1 MTGADVVCQTLES
14 LGADTVFGLPGSQN
28 VALFESL
35 RTSRLQTVVA
45 MHELG
50 ASFMAN
56 GYARASGRPG
66 VLTTI
71 PGPGFTYALTGLAE
85 ALLDSAPVLHILG
98 GPASG
103 PGKRFQLQALD
114 QRAVAAPLVKRV
126 FDVDAADRIETTI
139 REAYAL
145 CLAGEP
151 GPVIV
156 QIPASLLKADAPAS
170 NEPQRS
176 APTPQTPSVDE
187 IDRRFRQARRP
198 LFYVGQG
205 AFEASRELWDLV
217 KSLGAAVVTTTSAR
231 GILPEDHPR
240 VLCFDRRN
248 TEVLNELVASAD
260 LVLALGCKF
269 SHNGAHG
276 FRLRLP
282 ADRLIHVDASTEVL
296 GANYDAS
303 LTLAADVPTVIRAL
317 LERRSGEGGSAERG
331 WSDEELRSW
340 RQRSA
345 EATRAGAEP
354 KVRGLRPGAVSD
366 FFSMLRQAMPPKS
379 CLVLDSG
386 LHQMLARRYFQ
397 VLCSR
402 GLILPTDLQSMGY
415 ALPAAIGAKLARPDQ
430 PVVALLGDGGFAMSG
445 MELLTAVRER
455 VPLTVIVFNDGHYGL
470 IRKQQIGAYGHAF
483 GTTLLN
489 PDIRGIVESIGANY
503 LRLGDDAERGLK
515 KAIRGDG
522 VTVIEVLLRDPGRR
536 RLRRVA
542 GGLVSRLKR
551 LLPGRRSQTGSR

>member
-1 MTGADVVCQTLES
+1 MTGAERICRTLEA
-14 LGADTVFGLPGSQN
+14 LGVDTVFGLPGSQN
-28 VALFESL
+28 VALFEAL
-35 RTSRLQTVVA
+35 RTSPLQTIVS

-66 VLTTI
+66 VLMTI

-98 GPASG
+98 GPASA
-103 PGKRFQLQALD
+103 PGRHFQLQALD
-114 QRAVAAPLVKRV
+114 QRAVAAPLVKRI
-126 FDVDAADRIETTI
+126 FEVDAADRIETTI
-139 REAYAL
+139 REAFSV

-156 QIPASLLKADAPAS
+156 QVPARLLAADAAESGTPPGPVPA
-170 NEPQRS
+170 
-176 APTPQTPSVDE
+176 PQTPPIEEVE
-187 IDRRFRQARRP
+187 RRLRQAHRP

-205 AFEASRELWDLV
+205 AFGAERELGELIE
-217 KSLGAAVVTTTSAR
+217 SHRGLIVTTTSAR
-231 GILPEDHPR
+231 GLLPEDHPR
-240 VLCFDRRN
+240 VLSFDRRN
-248 TEVLNELVASAD
+248 TEVLNDLVESAD

-282 ADRLIHVDASTEVL
+282 ADRLIHIDASIEVL
-296 GANYDAS
+296 GANYEAS
-303 LTLAADVPTVIRAL
+303 LILAADVPAVIRSL
-317 LERRSGEGGSAERG
+317 LEHGRVEAESAERG

-340 RQRSA
+340 RQRA
-345 EATRAGAEP
+345 EEATRAGAEP
-354 KVRGLRPGAVSD
+354 IVRGLRLGAMSD
-366 FFSMLRQAMPPKS
+366 FFSTLRRAMPPKS

-397 VLCSR
+397 VLCPR

-415 ALPAAIGAKLARPDQ
+415 ALPAAIGAKLARPDV

-455 VPLTVIVFNDGHYGL
+455 VPLTVVVFNDGYYGL
-470 IRKQQIGAYGHAF
+470 IRKQQLGAYGHAY

-489 PDIRGIVESIGANY
+489 PDIRGIVKSVGARY
-503 LRLGDDAERGLK
+503 VRLEDDAESRLEQ
-515 KAIRGDG
+515 AIGG
-522 VTVIEVLLRDPGRR
+522 KEVTVIEVLLRDPGRR

-542 GGLVSRLKR
+542 RGLASRLKR
-551 LLPGRRSQTGSR
+551 LLPGRRVRT